1 MQIQRKIHVPISYIY
16 DFSKAE
22 KTNPKIPIMI
32 PPLAQGLYH
41 ICKLTSYPTDQK
53 FFIFPNIILTHYLS
67 AHFHFTQFFFT
78 HITFYQIYFAKLTF
92 FRFLEN
98 LQISFILPNFHF
110 AKPSFCQT
118 LQFVVTLRM
127 VLPLS

>member
-98 LQISFILPNFHF
+98 LQISFILPN
-110 AKPSFCQT
+110 PSVCSNT
-118 LQFVVTLRM
+118 KNGAAIILG
-127 VLPLS
+127 